1 MTSQE
6 LTQFLEA
13 IEHYDVL
20 MPTKRKRFMIL
31 SLVGFL
37 GILAAYAFAS
47 FVGYY
52 HAVPIVLA
60 LALLSGTSAL
70 WSP

>member
-37 GILAAYAFAS
+37 GILAALRRGARRRSYTRA
-47 FVGYY
+47 
-52 HAVPIVLA
+52 
-60 LALLSGTSAL
+60 
-70 WSP
+70 